1 MDSPAAVCGIM
12 GKHYVTESY
21 AFLAKPSL
29 VLPMRIIL
37 GRRLFPVTKPE
48 DLPISVDCF
57 KFSRKDAKVL
67 FIDFFLGGML
77 CQRVGTR

>member
-1 MDSPAAVCGIM
+1 MSLRVMRFSKAIVSFANAYNL
-12 GKHYVTESY
+12 GKT
-21 AFLAKPSL
+21 L
-29 VLPMRIIL
+29 VSSHE
-37 GRRLFPVTKPE
+37 PE

>member
-1 MDSPAAVCGIM
+1 MSLRTSAL
-12 GKHYVTESY
+12 GK
-21 AFLAKPSL
+21 AQNLLAKVDSL
-29 VLPMRIIL
+29 GKTLV
-37 GRRLFPVTKPE
+37 FSHEPE

-57 KFSRKDAKVL
+57 KFSRKDAKVF